1 MKFPLK
7 ISCTM
12 AFKAVFH
19 IWAIFVT
26 MELTS
31 LFIVANEW
39 EAADA
44 AAAPG
49 KYVSCPGNKRI

>member
-1 MKFPLK
+1 
-7 ISCTM
+7 M

-19 IWAIFVT
+19 AWTVFVT

-31 LFIVANEW
+31 LFILANEC
-39 EAADA
+39 EAAAA

-49 KYVSCPGNKRI
+49 KYVSCPGNKRT